1 MANDGGAA
9 ITAAAMAQAV
19 KASGAIV
26 RMEPDEFSKLL
37 SKQESPLVVH
47 AVGGLLSS
55 NYQYLFGHKGL
66 VFFTKSSEPLSLPP
80 RAEVVTA
87 RSIWIP
93 S

>member
-1 MANDGGAA
+1 MNDGGAA
-9 ITAAAMAQAV
+9 AAAAAAIAQAV

-26 RMEPDEFSKLL
+26 RMEPEEFSKLL
-37 SKQESPLVVH
+37 LKQQSPLVVH

-80 RAEVVTA
+80 QAEVVLA

-93 S
+93 N